1 MNPADYRAADQA
13 FVGRVQSYADSPGAF
28 RYHWAWRFRGSS
40 WLAAALFLIP
50 IAWIGWRFGDLHLAL
65 KGVVAVMALIAVLPL
80 IRDFRRP
87 QCRQCKAEAEQV
99 RVRKLDGEEQ
109 LITACHPCRL
119 VEAREAD
126 SSPLPL

>member
-13 FVGRVQSYADSPGAF
+13 FVERVQSYAQSSNAF
-28 RYHWAWRFRGSS
+28 RYHWALRFSGSS
-40 WLAAALFLIP
+40 WAVAAVMLSALAGV
-50 IAWIGWRFGDLHLAL
+50 AWHFGDLHLAL
-65 KGVVAVMALIAVLPL
+65 KGVLAAMALIAVLPL
-80 IRDFRRP
+80 IRDFSRP
-87 QCRQCKAEAEQV
+87 QCRQCKAQAEQV

-119 VEAREAD
+119 VAPQEAD